1 MSFSQNLKRL
11 MGMKDMKAVD
21 LARATGL
28 SEAAVSDYLNGK
40 KEPRGR
46 QSVSIARALNVSLD
60 VLWETEFAQTTENEP
75 RTFGDRLKEIRT
87 SRGLSQDDLA
97 DLLGTSKQVIS
108 RYETN
113 QRTPKITVA
122 AEYAEKLNVS
132 LTYLMG
138 ADETPRQK
146 IVDPSDPQKEALNR
160 NYESLN
166 AEGRKKLV
174 DYSDDLVSSGRYK
187 LTDID

>member
-138 ADETPRQK
+138 ADETPKQK
-146 IVDPSDPQKEALNR
+146 IVDPSDPQKEALIR
-160 NYESLN
+160 NYEALN

>member
-1 MSFSQNLKRL
+1 
-11 MGMKDMKAVD
+11 MK
-21 LARATGL
+21 
-28 SEAAVSDYLNGK
+28 
-40 KEPRGR
+40 
-46 QSVSIARALNVSLD
+46 
-60 VLWETEFAQTTENEP
+60 
-75 RTFGDRLKEIRT
+75 TFGDRLKEIRT

-122 AEYAEKLNVS
+122 AEYAKKLNVP

-146 IVDPSDPQKEALNR
+146 SVDPSDPQKETLSR

>member
-11 MGMKDMKAVD
+11 MSMKDMKAVD

-28 SEAAVSDYLNGK
+28 SEAAISDYLNGK

-46 QSVSIARALNVSLD
+46 QSVSIAKALNVSLD
-60 VLWETEFAQTTENEP
+60 VLWETEFAQIAENVP
-75 RTFGDRLKEIRT
+75 
-87 SRGLSQDDLA
+87 
-97 DLLGTSKQVIS
+97 
-108 RYETN
+108 
-113 QRTPKITVA
+113 
-122 AEYAEKLNVS
+122 

-146 IVDPSDPQKEALNR
+146 IVDPSDPQKEALSR

-174 DYSDDLVSSGRYK
+174 DYSEDLVSSGRYK